1 MSGEMRKYDLK
12 EIHKFLAALAESSRL
27 RILMILRSRPMAV
40 CEIRDILGL
49 SFSTVSKHLSVLR
62 EAGLINFEKD
72 GKWVYYRLNKGLAP
86 EIKALFSEI
95 FEKVSGDQ
103 QIQADQKKALTVDK
117 YIICQKSD
125 LKSNKF

>member
-1 MSGEMRKYDLK
+1 
-12 EIHKFLAALAESSRL
+12 
-27 RILMILRSRPMAV
+27 MAV